1 MKYASAT
8 FWEGLAERGI
18 STFAQSLVGA
28 FAVGSSLFDL
38 DWKGALGIAG
48 RRGPGLGPEV
58 VLPCPRRP
66 TAQSRPLRPLRLT
79 STPLATSPDWPA
91 EVAP

>member
-28 FAVGSSLFDL
+28 FGVGSSLFGL

-48 RRGPGLGPEV
+48 AAALVSILKSFSLPEETDRAVATAEAEAYTPRHSTGQTGLAG
-58 VLPCPRRP
+58 
-66 TAQSRPLRPLRLT
+66 
-79 STPLATSPDWPA
+79 
-91 EVAP
+91 

>member
-8 FWEGLAERGI
+8 FWEGLAERAI

-28 FAVGSSLFDL
+28 FGVGSSLFGL

-48 RRGPGLGPEV
+48 AAALVSVLKSFSLPEETDRAV
-58 VLPCPRRP
+58 ATAAEDAYTPRH
-66 TAQSRPLRPLRLT
+66 ASGQSE
-79 STPLATSPDWPA
+79 LAG
-91 EVAP
+91 

>member
-8 FWEGLAERGI
+8 FWEGLAERAI

-28 FAVGSSLFDL
+28 FGVGSSLFGL

-48 RRGPGLGPEV
+48 AATLVSILKSFSLPEETDRAV
-58 VLPCPRRP
+58 
-66 TAQSRPLRPLRLT
+66 
-79 STPLATSPDWPA
+79 ATSELGAYTPRHA
-91 EVAP
+91 SGQTGLAG

>member
-8 FWEGLAERGI
+8 FWEGLAERAI

-28 FAVGSSLFDL
+28 FGVGSSIFGL

-48 RRGPGLGPEV
+48 AATLVSILKAFSLPEETDRAVATAAEDAYTPRHSSGQSGL
-58 VLPCPRRP
+58 
-66 TAQSRPLRPLRLT
+66 AS
-79 STPLATSPDWPA
+79 
-91 EVAP
+91 

>member
-8 FWEGLAERGI
+8 FWEGLAERAI

-28 FAVGSSLFDL
+28 FGVGTSIFGL

-48 RRGPGLGPEV
+48 AATLVSILKSFSLPEETDRAVASAEADAYTPRHASGLTG
-58 VLPCPRRP
+58 
-66 TAQSRPLRPLRLT
+66 
-79 STPLATSPDWPA
+79 
-91 EVAP
+91 

>member
-8 FWEGLAERGI
+8 FWEGLAERAI

-28 FAVGSSLFDL
+28 FGVGTSLFGL

-48 RRGPGLGPEV
+48 AAALASILKSFSLPEETDRAVATAAEDAYTPRHASGQSGLAG
-58 VLPCPRRP
+58 
-66 TAQSRPLRPLRLT
+66 
-79 STPLATSPDWPA
+79 
-91 EVAP
+91 

>member
-48 RRGPGLGPEV
+48 AAALASVLKSFSLPEETDRAV
-58 VLPCPRRP
+58 P
-66 TAQSRPLRPLRLT
+66 TADTATADLY
-79 STPLATSPDWPA
+79 TPRHVSGLAG
-91 EVAP
+91 

>member
-8 FWEGLAERGI
+8 FWEGLAERAI

-28 FAVGSSLFDL
+28 FGVGTSIFGL

-48 RRGPGLGPEV
+48 AATLVSILKSFSLPEETDRAVASAGLDDSYT
-58 VLPCPRRP
+58 PRH
-66 TAQSRPLRPLRLT
+66 ASGQSG
-79 STPLATSPDWPA
+79 LAG
-91 EVAP
+91 

>member
-8 FWEGLAERGI
+8 FWEGLAERAI

-28 FAVGSSLFDL
+28 FGVGSSLFGL

-48 RRGPGLGPEV
+48 AATLVSILKSFSLPEETDRAVASAAEEGYTPRHASGLTG
-58 VLPCPRRP
+58 
-66 TAQSRPLRPLRLT
+66 
-79 STPLATSPDWPA
+79 PLAG
-91 EVAP
+91 

>member
-8 FWEGLAERGI
+8 FWEGLAERAI

-28 FAVGSSLFDL
+28 FGVGTSIFGL

-48 RRGPGLGPEV
+48 AATLVSILKSFSLPEETDRAVASAELDSYTPRHASGLTG
-58 VLPCPRRP
+58 
-66 TAQSRPLRPLRLT
+66 
-79 STPLATSPDWPA
+79 PLAG
-91 EVAP
+91 

>member
-8 FWEGLAERGI
+8 FWEGLTERAI

-28 FAVGSSLFDL
+28 FGVGSSLFGL

-48 RRGPGLGPEV
+48 AAALVSVLKSFSLPEETDRAIATAEADAYTPRHSTGLAG
-58 VLPCPRRP
+58 
-66 TAQSRPLRPLRLT
+66 
-79 STPLATSPDWPA
+79 
-91 EVAP
+91 

>member
-8 FWEGLAERGI
+8 FWEGLAERAI

-28 FAVGSSLFDL
+28 FGVGTSIFGL

-48 RRGPGLGPEV
+48 PATLVSILKSFSLPEETDRAVASAEADAYTPRHASGLAG
-58 VLPCPRRP
+58 
-66 TAQSRPLRPLRLT
+66 
-79 STPLATSPDWPA
+79 
-91 EVAP
+91 

>member
-8 FWEGLAERGI
+8 FWEGLAERAI

-28 FAVGSSLFDL
+28 FGVGSSLFGL

-48 RRGPGLGPEV
+48 AILKSFSLPEETDRAIATAETDAYTPRHSTGQSGLAG
-58 VLPCPRRP
+58 
-66 TAQSRPLRPLRLT
+66 
-79 STPLATSPDWPA
+79 
-91 EVAP
+91 

>member
-28 FAVGSSLFDL
+28 FGVGTSLFGL
-38 DWKGALGIAG
+38 NWKGALGIAG
-48 RRGPGLGPEV
+48 AAALASILKSFSLPEETDRAVATAAEDAYTPRHASDLTGLAG
-58 VLPCPRRP
+58 
-66 TAQSRPLRPLRLT
+66 
-79 STPLATSPDWPA
+79 
-91 EVAP
+91 

>member
-28 FAVGSSLFDL
+28 FGVGTSIFGL

-48 RRGPGLGPEV
+48 AAALASVLKSFSLPEETDRAVASAAVESYTPRHASGLTG
-58 VLPCPRRP
+58 
-66 TAQSRPLRPLRLT
+66 
-79 STPLATSPDWPA
+79 PLAG
-91 EVAP
+91 

>member
-8 FWEGLAERGI
+8 FWEGLAERAI

-28 FAVGSSLFDL
+28 FGVGSSLFGL

-48 RRGPGLGPEV
+48 AATLVSILKSFSLPEETDRAVATAADEAYAPRHASGLAG
-58 VLPCPRRP
+58 
-66 TAQSRPLRPLRLT
+66 
-79 STPLATSPDWPA
+79 
-91 EVAP
+91 

>member
-8 FWEGLAERGI
+8 FWEGLAERAI

-28 FAVGSSLFDL
+28 FGVGTSLFGL

-48 RRGPGLGPEV
+48 AAALASVLKSFSLPEETDRAVASAGLDDSYT
-58 VLPCPRRP
+58 PRH
-66 TAQSRPLRPLRLT
+66 ANG
-79 STPLATSPDWPA
+79 LAG
-91 EVAP
+91 

>member
-8 FWEGLAERGI
+8 FWEGLAERAI

-28 FAVGSSLFDL
+28 FGVGSSIFGL

-48 RRGPGLGPEV
+48 AAALVSVLKSFSLPEETDRAVATAAEDAYTPRHASGQSGLAG
-58 VLPCPRRP
+58 
-66 TAQSRPLRPLRLT
+66 
-79 STPLATSPDWPA
+79 
-91 EVAP
+91 